1 MRGVVARISLRKRKC
16 HVIFRAFSFKFH
28 WGVSRSL
35 RNCRKDVIIW
45 IRGDLRLL
53 LVFRSVCVRLLLVW
67 LLRILLM
74 RNIDGIILIFFFSL
88 LYQFCCFLRTFDLV
102 FDEFR
107 VTWGNLFKPSTGLV
121 AVSKNFLVPPI
132 AYNMLRQLLNMFIA
146 SILTWYLDHIIS
158 NNRGWPNDYLF
169 FLRNSY
175 WQFRCRKHQTIVD
188 SI

>member
-45 IRGDLRLL
+45 IRGNLRLL
-53 LVFRSVCVRLLLVW
+53 LVFRSFSVRLLLNW
-67 LLRILLM
+67 LLRIFLM

-88 LYQFCCFLRTFDLV
+88 LYHVCCLLRTFDRV

-107 VTWGNLFKPSTGLV
+107 VSCLRWKQSGSSSFSLMRSYVFFFW
-121 AVSKNFLVPPI
+121 FLVI
-132 AYNMLRQLLNMFIA
+132 ILICWQSINQLQL
-146 SILTWYLDHIIS
+146 S
-158 NNRGWPNDYLF
+158 F
-169 FLRNSY
+169 FSTC
-175 WQFRCRKHQTIVD
+175 FCFMV
-188 SI
+188 